1 MKHLLVPKSAPLT
14 LTLPPPVLPSFAPA
28 TLDVIRPSNDKL
40 ADRDPARPPAL
51 IATTML
57 PSNPPLI
64 LHTADESDTHT
75 VACKPDCPA
84 RPCQLYLPIHI
95 RPSSCQINAERWH

>member
-28 TLDVIRPSNDKL
+28 TLDDIRPSNDKH
-40 ADRDPARPPAL
+40 AVRDPARTPAL

-75 VACKPDCPA
+75 VACKLDCPA
-84 RPCQLYLPIHI
+84 RPRQLYLPI
-95 RPSSCQINAERWH
+95 PSPPIKLSDKR